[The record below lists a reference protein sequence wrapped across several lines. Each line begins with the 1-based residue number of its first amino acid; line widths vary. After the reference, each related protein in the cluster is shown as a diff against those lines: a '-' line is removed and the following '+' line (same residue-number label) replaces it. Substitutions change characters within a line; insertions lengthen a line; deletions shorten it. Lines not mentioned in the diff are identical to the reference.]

1 LEQAQDFKSNTGMT
15 FFYFIKKIFF
25 FLSGEVYISNNDF
38 RELNEV
44 RKMKNETVFSTARNA
59 AAGSLRTLG
68 AN

>member
-1 LEQAQDFKSNTGMT
+1 
-15 FFYFIKKIFF
+15 
-25 FLSGEVYISNNDF
+25 VYISNNDF

>member
-1 LEQAQDFKSNTGMT
+1 MHKPLSGTLEC
-15 FFYFIKKIFF
+15 YFLFHKKFFF
-25 FLSGEVYISNNDF
+25 FLSGEVYISNTDF